1 MQSLQGNTK
10 NNMASGVPVLK
21 VTLIFIF
28 MVFLL
33 RKKVSIGWVMFI
45 AAFSLGA
52 LFGKGPWFL
61 IIRLLH
67 VVSEWYIVKILL
79 VVGFITTLGT
89 MLKRR
94 GHLDNM
100 SKYINSVFPNRKVA
114 IALLPAIIGLLPMPG
129 GALFSAPMV
138 EGASS
143 GLDLPPEEKS
153 FYNFWFR
160 HVWEYT
166 LPIYPGLI
174 LESALVGVSIS
185 TLIMHQFPFT
195 IFAIFGGFLLL
206 FFKGTKLQK
215 SKINFDEF
223 WKNIK
228 GLVISLWPIISVLTF
243 IFLFKLDILYS
254 LGITIV
260 LFIIIYKFGMGEV
273 ATVFKKGF
281 SLNLI
286 LLIFGIFYF
295 KDILEVTN
303 SAKSF
308 PEFFVALHI
317 NNLITLMALPFFI
330 GLLTGITH
338 GFVGI
343 TFPILSAIF
352 GTGKNINLDYV
363 SLAFL
368 FGFIG
373 VLLSPFHLCLVLT
386 KEYFKADF
394 SKIYKFLIGPSLFL
408 GILGFLYIMI
418 F

>member
-1 MQSLQGNTK
+1 
-10 NNMASGVPVLK
+10 MASGIAVLK
-21 VTLIFIF
+21 VTLIFAF

-33 RKKVSIGWVMFI
+33 RKKISIGWVMFI
-45 AAFSLGA
+45 AAVSLGII
-52 LFGKGPWFL
+52 FGKGPWTL
-61 IIRLLH
+61 LTRLFY
-67 VVSEWYIVKILL
+67 VITQWYIVKILL

-89 MLKRR
+89 MLKSR

-100 SKYINSVFPNRKVA
+100 SKYISAVFPNRKIA
-114 IALLPAIIGLLPMPG
+114 IAVLPAIIGLLPMPG

-143 GLDLPPEEKS
+143 GLNLPPEEKS
-153 FYNFWFR
+153 YYNFWFR

-174 LESALVGVSIS
+174 LESALVGLSIP

-195 IFAIFGGFLLL
+195 IFAIFAGFLFL
-206 FFKGTKLQK
+206 FFMGTKLK
-215 SKINFDEF
+215 KTKIEKGKF
-223 WKNIK
+223 WENLK
-228 GLVISLWPIISVLTF
+228 GLIVSLWPIISVLALIF
-243 IFLFKLDILYS
+243 ILKFDILYS
-254 LGITIV
+254 LGTTIFLFV
-260 LFIIIYKFGMGEV
+260 LIYKFNLLEIGSS
-273 ATVFKKGF
+273 FRKGF

-295 KDILEVTN
+295 KDILEITD

-308 PEFFVALHI
+308 PEFFVSLHI
-317 NNLITLMALPFFI
+317 NNLITIMALPFFI

-352 GTGKNINLDYV
+352 GTGTDVNIDYV
-363 SLAFL
+363 ALAFL

-386 KEYFKADF
+386 KEYFNADF

-408 GILGFLYIMI
+408 GVMGFLYIVLL
-418 F
+418 

>member
-1 MQSLQGNTK
+1 MN
-10 NNMASGVPVLK
+10 SGIAVLK

-33 RKKVSIGWVMFI
+33 RKKISIGWVMFI
-45 AAFSLGA
+45 AAFSLGI
-52 LFGKGPWFL
+52 LFTKNPL
-61 IIRLLH
+61 VLVSRLFY
-67 VVSEWYIVKILL
+67 VISQWYIIKILL

-89 MLKRR
+89 MLKKR
-94 GHLDNM
+94 GHLKNM
-100 SKYINSVFPNRKVA
+100 SKYISAVFPNRKIA
-114 IALLPAIIGLLPMPG
+114 IAILPAIIGLLPMPG

-143 GLDLPPEEKS
+143 GFNLPPEEKS
-153 FYNFWFR
+153 YYNFWFR
-160 HVWEYT
+160 HVWEYS

-174 LESALVGVSIS
+174 LESALVGLSIPV
-185 TLIMHQFPFT
+185 LIMHQFPFT
-195 IFAIFGGFLLL
+195 IFAILGGFLFL
-206 FFKGTKLQK
+206 FFMGTKLETTRIDK
-215 SKINFDEF
+215 HNF
-223 WKNIK
+223 WKNAK
-228 GLVISLWPIISVLTF
+228 GLLLSLWPIISVLTF
-243 IFLFKLDILYS
+243 IFVFDFDILYS
-254 LGITIV
+254 LGITII
-260 LFIIIYKFGMGEV
+260 LFMIIYKFNLSEI
-273 ATVFKKGF
+273 AESFKKGF

-295 KDILEVTN
+295 KDILEFTD

-308 PEFFVALHI
+308 PEFFMALHI
-317 NNLITLMALPFFI
+317 NNLITLMVLPFFI

-343 TFPILSAIF
+343 TFPILSSIF
-352 GTGKNINLDYV
+352 GAGENINLDYV
-363 SLAFL
+363 SIAFL

-394 SKIYKFLIGPSLFL
+394 LKIYKFLIGPSLFL
-408 GILGFLYIMI
+408 GIVGFLYVIL

>member
-1 MQSLQGNTK
+1 MN
-10 NNMASGVPVLK
+10 SGIAVLK

-33 RKKVSIGWVMFI
+33 RKKISIGWVMFI
-45 AAFSLGA
+45 AAFFLGI
-52 LFGKGPWFL
+52 LFAKNPLVLGN
-61 IIRLLH
+61 RLFYVLTQ
-67 VVSEWYIVKILL
+67 WYIIKILL

-89 MLKRR
+89 MLKKR
-94 GHLDNM
+94 GHLKNM
-100 SKYINSVFPNRKVA
+100 SKYISAVFPNRKIA
-114 IALLPAIIGLLPMPG
+114 IAILPAIIGLLPMPG

-143 GLDLPPEEKS
+143 GLNLPPEEKS
-153 FYNFWFR
+153 YYNFWFR
-160 HVWEYT
+160 HVWEYS

-174 LESALVGVSIS
+174 LESALVGLSIPV
-185 TLIMHQFPFT
+185 LIMHQFPFT
-195 IFAIFGGFLLL
+195 IFAILGGFLFL
-206 FFKGTKLQK
+206 FFMGTKLETAK
-215 SKINFDEF
+215 TDKHNF
-223 WKNIK
+223 WKNAK
-228 GLVISLWPIISVLTF
+228 GLLLSLWPIISVLTF
-243 IFLFKLDILYS
+243 IFAFDFDILYS
-254 LGITIV
+254 LGITII
-260 LFIIIYKFGMGEV
+260 LFMIIYKFNLSEI
-273 ATVFKKGF
+273 AESFKKGF

-295 KDILEVTN
+295 KDILEFTD

-308 PEFFVALHI
+308 PEFFMALHI
-317 NNLITLMALPFFI
+317 NNLITLMVLPFFI

-343 TFPILSAIF
+343 TFPILSPIF
-352 GTGKNINLDYV
+352 GVGKNINLDYV
-363 SLAFL
+363 SIAFL

-394 SKIYKFLIGPSLFL
+394 LKIYKFLIGPSLFL
-408 GILGFLYIMI
+408 GIVGFLYVIL

>member
-1 MQSLQGNTK
+1 MQG
-10 NNMASGVPVLK
+10 GVAVLK

-28 MVFLL
+28 MIFLL

-45 AAFSLGA
+45 AAFSLG
-52 LFGKGPWFL
+52 LIFGKGPIL
-61 IIRLLH
+61 LVSRLFY
-67 VVSEWYIVKILL
+67 VISQWYIIKILL

-89 MLKRR
+89 MLKKR

-100 SKYINSVFPNRKVA
+100 SKYISSIFPDRRFA
-114 IALLPAIIGLLPMPG
+114 IAILPAIIGLLPMPG

-143 GLDLPPEEKS
+143 GLDIPPEEKS

-160 HVWEYT
+160 HVWEYS

-174 LESALVGVSIS
+174 LESALLGVSIPV
-185 TLIMHQFPFT
+185 LIMHQFPFT
-195 IFAIFGGFLLL
+195 IFAILGGFLLL
-206 FFKGTKLQK
+206 GFMGTNLKK
-215 SKINFDEF
+215 TKIDMGKF
-223 WKNIK
+223 WENVK
-228 GLVISLWPIISVLTF
+228 GLLLSLWPIILVLGLIF
-243 IFLFKLDILYS
+243 ILKFDILYS
-254 LGITIV
+254 LGTTIV
-260 LFIIIYKFGMGEV
+260 LFIFIYRFKPKDVG
-273 ATVFKKGF
+273 TSFKKGF
-281 SLNLI
+281 SLSLI

-295 KDILEVTN
+295 KDILEITN

-308 PEFFVALHI
+308 PEFFVSLHI
-317 NNLITLMALPFFI
+317 SSLITVMVLPFFI

-343 TFPILSAIF
+343 TFPILSSIF
-352 GTGKNINLDYV
+352 TNGGSINLDYV
-363 SLAFL
+363 GLAFL

-408 GILGFLYIMI
+408 GIAGFLYITI

>member
-1 MQSLQGNTK
+1 MIG
-10 NNMASGVPVLK
+10 AIPVLK
-21 VTLIFIF
+21 VTIIFIF
-28 MVFLL
+28 MIFLL
-33 RKKVSIGWVMFI
+33 RKKISIGWVMFI
-45 AAFSLGA
+45 AAFSLGL
-52 LFGKGPWFL
+52 LFFKGPIILFRRL
-61 IIRLLH
+61 ISVITEL
-67 VVSEWYIVKILL
+67 YIVKILF

-89 MLKRR
+89 MLKSR
-94 GHLDNM
+94 GHLRNM
-100 SKYINSVFPNRKVA
+100 SKYISSLFPDRRFA
-114 IALLPAIIGLLPMPG
+114 IAILPAIIGLLPMPG

-138 EGASS
+138 EGAST
-143 GLDLPPEEKS
+143 GLDIPSEEKA

-174 LESALVGVSIS
+174 LESALVGLSIPV
-185 TLIMHQFPFT
+185 LIAHQFPFT
-195 IFAIFGGFLLL
+195 IFAILGGFLLL
-206 FFKGTKLQK
+206 LFMGTKLEK
-215 SKINFDEF
+215 KKIDQSEL

-228 GLVISLWPIISVLTF
+228 GLTISLWPIILVLGLIF
-243 IFLFKLDILYS
+243 IFKFDILVS
-254 LGITIV
+254 LGTTIV
-260 LFIIIYKFGMGEV
+260 LFIIIYKFKYKEV
-273 ATVFKKGF
+273 FEAFKKGF

-295 KDILEVTN
+295 KDILEITN

-308 PEFFVALHI
+308 PDFFLSLHI
-317 NNLITLMALPFFI
+317 SNLITIMLLPFFI

-343 TFPILSAIF
+343 TFPILSSIF
-352 GTGKNINLDYV
+352 IKGGEINIDYV

-394 SKIYKFLIGPSLFL
+394 SKIYKLLIGPSIFL
-408 GILGFLYIMI
+408 GVAGFLYII
-418 F
+418 LL